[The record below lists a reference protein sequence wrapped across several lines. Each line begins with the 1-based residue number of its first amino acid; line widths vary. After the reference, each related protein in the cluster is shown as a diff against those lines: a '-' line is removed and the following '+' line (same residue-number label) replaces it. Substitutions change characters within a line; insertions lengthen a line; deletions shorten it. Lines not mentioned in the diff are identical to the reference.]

1 MKKDSN
7 PTISSI
13 EIQSEIKGA
22 FGTIRGSK
30 PGSKRKS
37 LRRIKVF
44 LAILGPGIIVMAGDN
59 DAGAFGT
66 YTQAGQNYGTKL
78 LWTLPLLAP
87 VLYISQEMVLR
98 LGLLTKTGH
107 ARLIVSRF
115 GKIWGAFSV
124 IDLFILNA
132 LTIVTEFIG
141 IHLGLSYLGLPN
153 LEGIALSALFIIGA
167 AFTGSFQRFERIC
180 MILVLGSFIL
190 IPIYVM
196 NHPAFGVVAHDFVV
210 PSFPKNAQFSTV
222 MILIIGIV
230 GTTVAPWQLFFQ
242 QSYVIDKK
250 ITIRFMRYEKADLLV
265 GILLVILGATAMMAF
280 SAAAFRGHSTFG
292 SFSDAKGVAEGL
304 GKYSSHLA
312 GIFFAIALVDA
323 SIIGAS
329 AVGLST
335 SYAIADVMGFSH
347 SLNHR
352 PKEAKLFYAIFAG
365 VIALSAII
373 VAIPGSPLGL
383 LTEGVQTLAGIL
395 LPSAVVFLLLLCND
409 KEVVGPWANSRRT
422 NVFTS
427 IIVAFLIMLSTILT
441 ASVLFSHISKK
452 QIVGILLV
460 GTLLF
465 AGAGLVATI
474 KMPKS
479 SPTQKMTLSQKMKWR
494 MAPINELQAPV
505 LSPSRKIWL
514 AAMRGY
520 LVVASLMVI
529 VKVIELAR
537 GR

>member
-1 MKKDSN
+1 
-7 PTISSI
+7 
-13 EIQSEIKGA
+13 
-22 FGTIRGSK
+22 
-30 PGSKRKS
+30 
-37 LRRIKVF
+37 
-44 LAILGPGIIVMAGDN
+44 
-59 DAGAFGT
+59 
-66 YTQAGQNYGTKL
+66 
-78 LWTLPLLAP
+78 
-87 VLYISQEMVLR
+87 
-98 LGLLTKTGH
+98 
-107 ARLIVSRF
+107 
-115 GKIWGAFSV
+115 
-124 IDLFILNA
+124 
-132 LTIVTEFIG
+132 
-141 IHLGLSYLGLPN
+141 
-153 LEGIALSALFIIGA
+153 
-167 AFTGSFQRFERIC
+167 

-196 NHPAFGVVAHDFVV
+196 SHPSFGVIAHDFVV

-265 GILLVILGATAMMAF
+265 GILLVILGAAAMMAF
-280 SAAAFRGHSTFG
+280 SAAAFRGHSTFE

-312 GIFFAIALVDA
+312 GIFFAIALIDA

-352 PKEAKLFYAIFAG
+352 PKEAKLFFA
-365 VIALSAII
+365 VSAII

-409 KEVVGPWANSRRT
+409 KEVVGPWVNSRKT

-452 QIVGILLV
+452 QIIGILLV

-465 AGAGLVATI
+465 AGAGLVAII

-479 SPTQKMTLSQKMKWR
+479 SPTEKMTLSQKMKWR

-505 LSPSRKIWL
+505 LSPTRKIWL

-520 LVVASLMVI
+520 LVIASLMVI